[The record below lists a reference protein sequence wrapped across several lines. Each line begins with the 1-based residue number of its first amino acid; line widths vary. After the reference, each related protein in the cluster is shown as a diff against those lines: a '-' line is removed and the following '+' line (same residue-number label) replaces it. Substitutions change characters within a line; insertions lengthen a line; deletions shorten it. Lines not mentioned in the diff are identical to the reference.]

1 MTTLYTSLGRNL
13 PPKKKP
19 IGIERSLEELQAIV
33 EALEAGN
40 ISLEDS
46 LKSFER
52 GVKITRECQDALL
65 NARQRVTKLAQQLL
79 HDGPP
84 EGIIEEEHESIDHS
98 SEP

>member
-1 MTTLYTSLGRNL
+1 M

-19 IGIERSLEELQAIV
+19 IGIERSLEELQTIV

-65 NARQRVTKLAQQLL
+65 NARQRVAKLVQQLP

-98 SEP
+98 SEPR

>member
-1 MTTLYTSLGRNL
+1 M

-19 IGIERSLEELQAIV
+19 IGIERSLEELQTIV

-65 NARQRVTKLAQQLL
+65 NAKQRVARLAQQLP
-79 HDGPP
+79 HDSPP
-84 EGIIEEEHESIDHS
+84 EGVIEEENESIDHR